1 MTENNDI
8 IYLFG
13 YSERIGKY
21 LERLIP
27 ILKAQI
33 DKGSNIGI
41 IFIHDGVINTS
52 SRGRITESVNILL
65 KLKIALYAL
74 IPDLK
79 ARGIALEHVRE
90 SIKPIEYDEMV
101 DIIDATPKLI
111 SWM

>member
-1 MTENNDI
+1 MV
-8 IYLFG
+8 
-13 YSERIGKY
+13 RKY

-27 ILKAQI
+27 LLKAQI
-33 DKGSNIGI
+33 IKGSTIGL

-52 SRGRITESVNILL
+52 SRGRNPESVNELINL
-65 KLKIALYAL
+65 KVSLYAL

-90 SIKPIEYDEMV
+90 SIRPIEYDEMV
-101 DIIDATPKLI
+101 DIIDTTPKLI